1 MLPSYA
7 AKFDRTADVLRGRRL
22 RRRYI
27 KRRKFNAIRG
37 SGCLPR
43 HPRSRSGDGEIKQKL
58 SELER
63 GGDRRRRVHHAIGD
77 YCGEAMQTAT
87 SGALEGLAAGPQDAL
102 LSARNCAG
110 FRVGPQ

>member
-1 MLPSYA
+1 
-7 AKFDRTADVLRGRRL
+7 
-22 RRRYI
+22 
-27 KRRKFNAIRG
+27 
-37 SGCLPR
+37 
-43 HPRSRSGDGEIKQKL
+43 
-58 SELER
+58 LER
-63 GGDRRRRVHHAIGD
+63 DGGRRRRVRQAIGD